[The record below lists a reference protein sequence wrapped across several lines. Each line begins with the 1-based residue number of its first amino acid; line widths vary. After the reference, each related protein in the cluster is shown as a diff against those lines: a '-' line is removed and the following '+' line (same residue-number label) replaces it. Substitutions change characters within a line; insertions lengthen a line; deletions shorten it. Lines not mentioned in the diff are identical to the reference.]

1 VAAQV
6 ALAVGAT
13 AVNEP
18 PEPWW
23 LGPAMWGTYIAALGL
38 VALGWA
44 TVGRVVIDLVTRAYW
59 LVVG

>member
-1 VAAQV
+1 
-6 ALAVGAT
+6 LPM
-13 AVNEP
+13 NEP

-38 VALGWA
+38 VALGWH
-44 TVGRVVIDLVTRAYW
+44 TVGRVMIDLVTRAYW